1 MPTIPPILRAVF
13 LLLLSSTFGLAAPS
27 ITSITPA
34 SGPTAGSTT
43 ITISGSGFGNKP
55 EFASVLLSGSLMT
68 ITAISD
74 TQIRATTPAG
84 EGTGKQVTVTVSG
97 QTSNAATF
105 NYLPPAISSFTP
117 ATFPT
122 SGGTS
127 LTLVGSNFG
136 LNPTVTSGTT
146 NFPVTS
152 RTHSNI
158 VCTVPAG
165 QGSSVPVTVT
175 TAGQTSN
182 STSISYVPPAIT
194 SITPATGPT
203 AGGSLITLTG
213 SNFGTAPSVTM
224 DSTGISILSNT
235 HTQVVFALPAGQGTN
250 KAVRLNAGSQ
260 QSAAVLFSYNAPQIN
275 SITADS
281 YPTSGGTTLTITG
294 SNFGISPTVSF
305 GSGGATI
312 IGAPTHTRIL
322 CTLPAGQ
329 GTNQAVTVSAGG
341 VSSNTLLVD
350 YDAPEILSITPASAG
365 TSGST
370 LITINGKN
378 FGLSGTVSIGGQNA
392 PVTSGGYSHNTITC
406 TLPEGQGANL
416 PVVVT
421 SAGRASNSAAFSY
434 DPPAITGI
442 SPATGPTAGGTLIT
456 LTGSNFGTSPVVLFN
471 GESITPETS
480 SHIELVF
487 QLPAGEGNN
496 LPVAVSA
503 GGQISSATSFSYGAP
518 ALTGISAAA
527 YPTAGGTPLTLTG
540 SNFGLNP
547 VVKVGSSI
555 APLAP
560 TGSSHTQIVC
570 TLPAGQGIGKSV
582 TVTVAEME
590 SNALNLDYGAPV
602 ITGITTA
609 SAATAG
615 GTSITIHGNNFGLT
629 NRSVMIGGQ
638 MITQLSSA
646 SHTQIICTLPA
657 GQGSNVPVR
666 VSVDGRLSE
675 ASGFAYQPPV
685 LSSLTPSS
693 GPTSGGIRLTLTGS
707 NFGVTPAVS
716 IGGRGVTPAVSS
728 HTTLEFDLPAGE
740 GTDQAVVV
748 TAGDQSGAALSFD
761 YEAPAITGITAA
773 SFPTSG
779 GTVIT
784 LTGSNFGLNQVVSV
798 GGQAATVQ
806 PGSTH
811 TRVLCTLPSGQGTNV
826 PVVLTA
832 GQQASRAAFISYDA
846 PAITSISPGN
856 GPTSGS
862 IPITINGTNFGL
874 TPEVSIGG
882 RPAARIS
889 STHTRIVCTLPAGG
903 GLDKPVVVNAA
914 GQLSNTVLFDYDG
927 DTFSSWSES
936 IAWNGLDSSPN
947 ADPRHTGWKNI
958 LAYALGVDPTAATG
972 GEIASRNPPV
982 RGMPAVTRGP
992 TGALQVSF
1000 WRRRG
1005 TSSPDLVYQ
1014 VQFSDNPGAALWD
1027 APAADPQIEV
1037 VDATWEFCTFTDA
1050 SVGASRRFGRLKVE
1064 LAPPP

>member
-182 STSISYVPPAIT
+182 STSISYAPPAIT

-260 QSAAVLFSYNAPQIN
+260 QSAAVLFSYNAPQIT

-341 VSSNTLLVD
+341 VSSNTMLVD
-350 YDAPEILSITPASAG
+350 YDAPEILSITPSSAG

-406 TLPEGQGANL
+406 TL
-416 PVVVT
+416 
-421 SAGRASNSAAFSY
+421 
-434 DPPAITGI
+434 
-442 SPATGPTAGGTLIT
+442 
-456 LTGSNFGTSPVVLFN
+456 
-471 GESITPETS
+471 
-480 SHIELVF
+480 
-487 QLPAGEGNN
+487 
-496 LPVAVSA
+496 
-503 GGQISSATSFSYGAP
+503 
-518 ALTGISAAA
+518 
-527 YPTAGGTPLTLTG
+527 
-540 SNFGLNP
+540 
-547 VVKVGSSI
+547 
-555 APLAP
+555 
-560 TGSSHTQIVC
+560 
-570 TLPAGQGIGKSV
+570 
-582 TVTVAEME
+582 
-590 SNALNLDYGAPV
+590 
-602 ITGITTA
+602 
-609 SAATAG
+609 
-615 GTSITIHGNNFGLT
+615 
-629 NRSVMIGGQ
+629 
-638 MITQLSSA
+638 
-646 SHTQIICTLPA
+646 
-657 GQGSNVPVR
+657 
-666 VSVDGRLSE
+666 
-675 ASGFAYQPPV
+675 
-685 LSSLTPSS
+685 
-693 GPTSGGIRLTLTGS
+693 
-707 NFGVTPAVS
+707 
-716 IGGRGVTPAVSS
+716 
-728 HTTLEFDLPAGE
+728 
-740 GTDQAVVV
+740 
-748 TAGDQSGAALSFD
+748 
-761 YEAPAITGITAA
+761 
-773 SFPTSG
+773 
-779 GTVIT
+779 
-784 LTGSNFGLNQVVSV
+784 
-798 GGQAATVQ
+798 
-806 PGSTH
+806 
-811 TRVLCTLPSGQGTNV
+811 
-826 PVVLTA
+826 
-832 GQQASRAAFISYDA
+832 
-846 PAITSISPGN
+846 
-856 GPTSGS
+856 
-862 IPITINGTNFGL
+862 
-874 TPEVSIGG
+874 
-882 RPAARIS
+882 
-889 STHTRIVCTLPAGG
+889 
-903 GLDKPVVVNAA
+903 
-914 GQLSNTVLFDYDG
+914 
-927 DTFSSWSES
+927 
-936 IAWNGLDSSPN
+936 
-947 ADPRHTGWKNI
+947 
-958 LAYALGVDPTAATG
+958 
-972 GEIASRNPPV
+972 
-982 RGMPAVTRGP
+982 
-992 TGALQVSF
+992 
-1000 WRRRG
+1000 
-1005 TSSPDLVYQ
+1005 
-1014 VQFSDNPGAALWD
+1014 
-1027 APAADPQIEV
+1027 
-1037 VDATWEFCTFTDA
+1037 
-1050 SVGASRRFGRLKVE
+1050 
-1064 LAPPP
+1064 

>member
-1 MPTIPPILRAVF
+1 
-13 LLLLSSTFGLAAPS
+13 
-27 ITSITPA
+27 
-34 SGPTAGSTT
+34 
-43 ITISGSGFGNKP
+43 
-55 EFASVLLSGSLMT
+55 
-68 ITAISD
+68 
-74 TQIRATTPAG
+74 
-84 EGTGKQVTVTVSG
+84 
-97 QTSNAATF
+97 
-105 NYLPPAISSFTP
+105 
-117 ATFPT
+117 
-122 SGGTS
+122 
-127 LTLVGSNFG
+127 
-136 LNPTVTSGTT
+136 
-146 NFPVTS
+146 
-152 RTHSNI
+152 
-158 VCTVPAG
+158 
-165 QGSSVPVTVT
+165 
-175 TAGQTSN
+175 
-182 STSISYVPPAIT
+182 
-194 SITPATGPT
+194 
-203 AGGSLITLTG
+203 
-213 SNFGTAPSVTM
+213 
-224 DSTGISILSNT
+224 
-235 HTQVVFALPAGQGTN
+235 LPAGQGTN
-250 KAVRLNAGSQ
+250 KAVRLNAGGQ
-260 QSAAVLFSYNAPQIN
+260 QSAAVFFNYDAPQIT
-275 SITADS
+275 SVTADS
-281 YPTSGGTTLTITG
+281 YPTSGGTTLTLTG
-294 SNFGISPTVSF
+294 SNFGISPTVGF

-312 IGAPTHTRIL
+312 IGTPTHTRIL
-322 CTLPAGQ
+322 CTLPPGQ
-329 GTNQAVTVSAGG
+329 GTNHAVTVSAGG
-341 VSSNTLLVD
+341 VSSNTVLVD
-350 YDAPEILSITPASAG
+350 YDAPEILSITPSSAG

-378 FGLSGTVSIGGQNA
+378 FGLSGTVSIGGQSASITAGGYSHTTITCTLPAGQGANLPVIVTSAGRASNSVPFSYNPPAITGISVSAGPTAGGTLITLTGSNFGTSGTVSIGGQDA
-392 PVTSGGYSHNTITC
+392 PVTSGGYSHTTITC
-406 TLPEGQGANL
+406 TLPPGQGANL

-421 SAGRASNSAAFSY
+421 SANRSSNSVPFSY
-434 DPPAITGI
+434 NPPAITGI
-442 SPATGPTAGGTLIT
+442 SPATGPTSGGTLIT

-471 GESITPETS
+471 GESVTPNTS

-503 GGQISSATSFSYGAP
+503 GDQVSSATSFSYGAP

-527 YPTAGGTPLTLTG
+527 YPTAGGTPITLTG

-547 VVKVGSSI
+547 IVKVGSSV

-560 TGSSHTQIVC
+560 AGSSHTQIVC

-582 TVTVAEME
+582 TVTVAGTE

-602 ITGITTA
+602 ITGITPA
-609 SAATAG
+609 SASTSG
-615 GTSITIHGNNFGLT
+615 GTAITINGHNFGLT
-629 NRSVMIGGQ
+629 NRSVIIGGQ
-638 MITQLSSA
+638 AITQLSSA

-666 VSVDGRLSE
+666 VSVDGRLSA

-716 IGGRGVTPAVSS
+716 IGGRGVPLAVSS

-761 YEAPAITGITAA
+761 YEAPVITGITAT
-773 SFPTSG
+773 SYPTSG

-784 LTGSNFGLNQVVSV
+784 LTGSNFGLNKVVTV

-811 TRVLCTLPSGQGTNV
+811 TEVLCALPPGQGTNV

-832 GQQASRAAFISYDA
+832 GEQASPAAFISYNA

-862 IPITINGTNFGL
+862 IPITIIGTDFGQ
-874 TPEVSIGG
+874 TPQVSIGG
-882 RPAARIS
+882 KPAAGIS
-889 STHTRIVCTLPAGG
+889 STHTRIVCMLPAGG
-903 GLDKPVVVNAA
+903 GLDKPVVVHAA
-914 GQLSNTVLFDYDG
+914 GQVSNTVPFDYDG
-927 DTFSSWSES
+927 NTFSSWSES
-936 IAWNGLDSSPN
+936 IAWNGLDSSPD

-982 RGMPAVTRGP
+982 RGIPAVTRGP

-1014 VQFSDNPGAALWD
+1014 VQFSDNPGAAPWD

-1050 SVGASRRFGRLKVE
+1050 SAGASRRFGRLKVE
-1064 LAPPP
+1064 LATPP